1 MLAALL
7 ATPALVSAL
16 PPVKPIVVNIPQS
29 VINKHPQITKIP
41 SCLIAHDPKDY
52 CPQDYSRDT
61 YFYEL
66 MNYVQFRND
75 IALLRELK
83 QCQALNHPRLRE
95 ACDPR
100 SRPVKQ
106 ATSKP
111 GKTQANG
118 YYESRAKTQKTV
130 RRRETAKTR
139 DTRYS
144 RHQAELI
151 GACQNLGNPFDR
163 AKCNAKIGNCEALGN
178 PFDRESCINE
188 KVESYTAEKTRHDYD
203 DHRARKEELVGDCQ
217 SLSNP
222 FDRAKCNTK
231 IGNCEALGNPFDR
244 ESCINEKV
252 ESYTTEKTREKT
264 RRKTRN
270 DAARVKELVGDCESL
285 SNPFDKERCLKKV
298 VGLE

>member
-52 CPQDYSRDT
+52 CPQDYSKDT

-66 MNYVQFRND
+66 INHGPFRND

-106 ATSKP
+106 ATSKA
-111 GKTQANG
+111 GKSQANG
-118 YYESRAKTQKTV
+118 YYESAAKTV
-130 RRRETAKTR
+130 RRSKTAKTR

-151 GACQNLGNPFDR
+151 GACQNLGNPFDQ

-178 PFDRESCINE
+178 PFDRE
-188 KVESYTAEKTRHDYD
+188 R
-203 DHRARKEELVGDCQ
+203 
-217 SLSNP
+217 
-222 FDRAKCNTK
+222 
-231 IGNCEALGNPFDR
+231 
-244 ESCINEKV
+244 CINEKV

-270 DAARVKELVGDCESL
+270 DDARVKELVGDCESL